1 MQRNQRF
8 LCRGLLVLLLVAA
21 AATASGQ
28 IERGVTLLPPRAAVI
43 PVADTL
49 HGDVRVDDYAWLRD
63 RSSPDVIAY
72 LEAENAYTEAM
83 MKHTEAL
90 QESLYQEIVGRIKET
105 DLDVP
110 YRKGDYLYYWR
121 TEEGKD
127 YSIFCRKKG
136 SRLAEEEVL
145 FDQNVLAEG
154 HEFFDVG
161 IVRVSPNHQLLAY
174 SIDMTG
180 AERYTLFVKDLATGE
195 LLPDVIPVIDW
206 SIEWA
211 NDNRTFF
218 YTTTD
223 DAMRPDRLHR
233 HVLGTDPADD
243 AVLFQEPDERF
254 RVYIDKTLSE
264 AYLILSV
271 ESRVTSEEYVLD
283 ADDPLGSFELIEP
296 RRTDVE
302 YYVYHRGDEFF
313 FWTNDDAENYKVMK
327 APVSA
332 PSRDNW
338 ETVIAHRDTVKVER
352 IATFADHLV
361 VYERH
366 QGLRRIRVSDLRSG
380 WDHYIEFPDAT
391 YAVFLRDNREFNTFI
406 LRYVYESLTTPES
419 VYDYDMETAQRVLMK
434 QDEILGGYDPSLYMA
449 ERIFATAED
458 GTQVPISL
466 VYRMDLFEPGTNPVY
481 LMGYGSY
488 GASMDP
494 WFSSSRLSLLDRGFV
509 YAIAHVRG
517 GGEMGEAWKDGGRL
531 LNKINT
537 FTDFIAC
544 AEHLVAQRYAAVDK
558 VVAEGGSA
566 GGLLIGAVLNMRPDL
581 FAVAVADV
589 PFVDVLNTML
599 DESIPLTVGEYD
611 EWGDPHEK
619 EYYDYMKSYS
629 PYDNVTQQS
638 YPDILITA
646 SLNDQRVQ
654 YWESAKWA
662 AKLRASKTDGNLLLL
677 RMTMEAGH
685 GGVSGRYERYREW
698 AFEYAFVL
706 DRLGIGE

>member
-1 MQRNQRF
+1 MRWIVISS
-8 LCRGLLVLLLVAA
+8 LIAILVAA
-21 AATASGQ
+21 PTVALGQ
-28 IERGVTLLPPRAAVI
+28 AEPGITPVPPRAAVI

-49 HGDVRVDDYAWLRD
+49 HGDVRIDDYAWLRD
-63 RSSPDVIAY
+63 RSDPEVIAY
-72 LEAENAYTEAM
+72 LEAENAYTDAM
-83 MKHTEAL
+83 MAHTEAL
-90 QESLYQEIVGRIKET
+90 QESLYREIVGRIKET
-105 DLDVP
+105 DLEVP
-110 YRKGDYLYYWR
+110 YRKGDYYYYSR

-127 YSIFCRKKG
+127 YPIFCRKKG
-136 SRLAEEEVL
+136 NLLADEEII
-145 FDQNVLAEG
+145 FDQNVLAHG

-161 IVRVSPNHQLLAY
+161 ILRVSPDHQLLAY

-180 AERYTLFVKDLATGE
+180 AERYTLFVKDLASGE
-195 LLPDVIPVIDW
+195 VLPDVIPVIDW

-243 AVLFQEPDERF
+243 VVLFHEPDERF
-254 RVYIDKTLSE
+254 RVYIGKTLSE
-264 AYLILSV
+264 AYLTLTV
-271 ESRVTSEEYVLD
+271 ESRVTSEEYFLD
-283 ADDPLGSFELIEP
+283 AGDPLGEFTLIEP

-302 YYVYHRGDEFF
+302 YYTYHRGDEFF
-313 FWTNDDAENYKVMK
+313 FRTNDGAENYQVVK
-327 APVSA
+327 APVAA

-338 ETVIAHRDTVKVER
+338 ETVIAHRDSVKVER
-352 IATFADHLV
+352 IETFADHLV
-361 VYERH
+361 AYERH
-366 QGLRRIRVSDLRSG
+366 RGLRRVRVIDLRSG

-419 VYDYDMETAQRVLMK
+419 VYDYDMETKQRVLMK
-434 QDEILGGYDPSLYMA
+434 QDEILGGYDPSLYA
-449 ERIFATAED
+449 TERIFATSPD

-466 VYRMDLFEPGTNPVY
+466 VYRTDRFEPGTNPLY

-494 WFSSSRLSLLDRGFV
+494 WFSSTRLSLLDRGFV

-531 LNKINT
+531 LNKMNT

-544 AEHLVAQRYAAVDK
+544 AEHLVARRYAAPDK
-558 VVAEGGSA
+558 LVASGGSA
-566 GGLLIGAVLNMRPDL
+566 GGLLVGAVANMRPDL
-581 FAVAVADV
+581 FAVVLADV

-599 DESIPLTVGEYD
+599 DASIPLTVGEYD
-611 EWGDPHEK
+611 EWGDPNEK
-619 EYYDYMKSYS
+619 EYYDYIRSYS
-629 PYDNVTQQS
+629 PYDNVREQA
-638 YPDILITA
+638 YPAILITA

-662 AKLRASKTDGNLLLL
+662 AKLRAKKTDGNPLLL
-677 RMTMEAGH
+677 RMIMEAGH
-685 GGVSGRYERYREW
+685 GGASGRYERYRLW
-698 AFEYAFVL
+698 AFEYGFVL
-706 DRLGIGE
+706 DRIAAAR